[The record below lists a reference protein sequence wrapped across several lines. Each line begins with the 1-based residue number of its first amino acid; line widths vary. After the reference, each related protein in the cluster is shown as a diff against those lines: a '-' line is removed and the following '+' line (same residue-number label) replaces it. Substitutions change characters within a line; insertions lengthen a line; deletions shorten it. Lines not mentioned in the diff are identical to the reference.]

1 MDYKKFRKKL
11 GRFVGWLALKTC
23 SLIIRV
29 LPMRY
34 IYAFAGGVAFLGY
47 YIAGKQRKIAL
58 HSLSVAF
65 GKEKSASEIE
75 KIAKDCFSFMAK
87 SGVEVLFF
95 MNKPRLI
102 DQRFSMEGKENLDR
116 ALSKGKGVI
125 LISAH
130 FGNFPLMLAKIS
142 IAGYPTSAIMRP
154 MRDPRTEKI
163 FSREREKLKIK
174 TIYSQPRNACVG
186 GTIEALRN
194 NELVFI
200 PVDQNFGTA
209 GVFVDFFGRKA
220 ATATGPVIFAQRTKA
235 AIVPCFTIRNQ
246 DDTHR
251 IVFEPELDME
261 KGSSPQETIIKNIQK
276 ITDIIECY
284 IRRHPAEWG
293 WIHRRW
299 KTQEK
304 EV

>member
-11 GRFVGWLALKTC
+11 GRFIGWLALKIC

-34 IYAFAGGVAFLGY
+34 MYAFAGGIAFLGY
-47 YIAGKQRKIAL
+47 RIAVKQRKIAL
-58 HSLSVAF
+58 DSLSVAF
-65 GKEKSASEIE
+65 GKEKSASEVE

-95 MNKPRLI
+95 MDKPKLI
-102 DQRFSMEGKENLDR
+102 DERFSMEGKENLDN

-125 LISAH
+125 LVSAH
-130 FGNFPLMLAKIS
+130 FGNFPLMLAKLS
-142 IAGYPTSAIMRP
+142 IMGYPVSAIMRP
-154 MRDPRTEKI
+154 MRDPRAEKI
-163 FSREREKLKIK
+163 FSDQREKLKIK
-174 TIYSQPRNACVG
+174 PIYTQPRSTCVG
-186 GTIEALRN
+186 RTLETLRK

-220 ATATGPVIFAQRTKA
+220 ATATGPIIFAQRTKA
-235 AIVPCFTIRNQ
+235 AIVPCFTIRRQ

-251 IVFEPELDME
+251 IVFEPALEME
-261 KGSSPQETIIKNIQK
+261 KSLNPQDTIVKNIQK
-276 ITDIIECY
+276 ITDIIERY
-284 IRRHPAEWG
+284 IRRYPAEWG

-299 KTQEK
+299 KTQ
-304 EV
+304 